1 MDKARRIAAVI
12 SVVWLLVSVP
22 ASGNSRLSMRLLP
35 AVSVAP
41 GLVTVLVVVEAHA
54 DNRALEVV
62 AENAEFR
69 RSSQIS
75 LDGARA
81 PRINTFE
88 FRGLPTGYY
97 EVTGTL
103 ADTTGPRA
111 TVVRTLVV
119 AESRGSARPR

>member
-1 MDKARRIAAVI
+1 MDKTRRIAAVV
-12 SVVWLLVSVP
+12 SFAWLLFSVP

-35 AVSVAP
+35 AVSTAP
-41 GLVTVLVVVEAHA
+41 GFVTILVVVEAHA
-54 DNRALEVV
+54 ENRALEVV

-81 PRINTFE
+81 PRVNTFE

-97 EVTGTL
+97 EVTGIL
-103 ADTTGPRA
+103 ADHTGPRA

-119 AESRGSARPR
+119 AQPRGSSRAR